1 MIAKRRDSAITKKM
15 KQLSDRINSL
25 PTSATLA
32 MAAKAR
38 ELKEQGKDIISLSLG
53 EPDFNTPE
61 FIKEAAI
68 QAINEDYNSYTPVNG
83 YLELRE
89 AICKKF
95 KRDNNLSYNPN
106 QIVVSTGA
114 KQSIANVAQV
124 LLNPGD
130 EVLLP
135 APYWVSYS
143 AISILSEATYVEI
156 PSTIDTDFKI
166 TPEQLEAAITPK
178 TKMIFFNSPNN
189 PSGTVYT
196 EEEYRALA
204 KVLEKHPQIYI
215 LSDEIY
221 EHINYGTGNFSFAAI
236 ENMYDRT
243 ITVNGVAKA
252 FAMTGWRIG
261 YIGAPEWIA
270 KACNKMQGQITS
282 GANCIAQRATI
293 TALEAPVTK
302 IGYMVEEFNKRRDI
316 VLDLLGKVKG
326 FKLNKPEGAF
336 YVFPDISYFFGK
348 KIKGQKISNAS
359 DFSMLLLEHANVAT
373 VTGEAFGAPECIRMS
388 YAASEDQI
396 REAISRIKKIVS

>member
-1 MIAKRRDSAITKKM
+1 MNN
-15 KQLSDRINSL
+15 QLSNRINSL

-38 ELKEQGKDIISLSLG
+38 ELKEQGVDIIGLSLG

-61 FIKEAAI
+61 YIKEAAI
-68 QAINEDYNSYTPVNG
+68 QAIEDNYNSYTPVDG
-83 YLELRE
+83 YADLKAAVAL
-89 AICKKF
+89 KF
-95 KRDNNLSYNPN
+95 KRDNGLDYKPN

-114 KQSIANVAQV
+114 KQAIANVAQV

-143 AISILSEATYVEI
+143 AIAMLCEASFKEI
-156 PSTIDTDFKI
+156 PSTIENDFKI
-166 TPEQLEAAITPK
+166 TPEQLAAAITPK
-178 TKMIFFNSPNN
+178 TKMVFFNSPNN
-189 PSGTVYT
+189 PSGSIYS

-204 KVLEKHPQIYI
+204 EVLEKHPNIFI

-221 EHINYGTGNFSFAAI
+221 EHISYGAKNFSFAAI
-236 ENMYDRT
+236 PSMYDRT

-282 GANCIAQRATI
+282 GANCIAQRAVI
-293 TALEAPVTK
+293 TALTESPERVQ
-302 IGYMVEEFNKRRDI
+302 YMVDEFKTRRGLM
-316 VLDLLGKVKG
+316 LDLLNDIEG
-326 FKLNKPEGAF
+326 FKTNVPEGAF
-336 YVFPDISYFFGK
+336 YVFPNVSHYFGK
-348 KIKGQKISNAS
+348 TIKGKTINNAS
-359 DFSMLLLEHANVAT
+359 DFSLFLLEKAHVAT
-373 VTGEAFGAPECIRMS
+373 VTGEAFGNPDCIRIS
-388 YAASEDQI
+388 YAASKEQI
-396 REAISRIKKIVS
+396 IEALKRIKDVLA

>member
-1 MIAKRRDSAITKKM
+1 MS
-15 KQLSDRINSL
+15 QPLSDRIKSL
-25 PTSATLA
+25 PVSQTLA

-53 EPDFNTPE
+53 EPDFNTPDY
-61 FIKEAAI
+61 IKDAAI
-68 QAINEDYNSYTPVNG
+68 QAINDNYNSYSPVNG
-83 YLELRE
+83 YADLRD
-89 AICKKF
+89 AICRKF
-95 KRDNNLSYNPN
+95 KRDNNLDYKSN

-114 KQSIANVAQV
+114 KQSIANVAMV

-143 AISILSEATYVEI
+143 AISILAEANYVEI
-156 PSTIDTDFKI
+156 PSTIESDFKI

-178 TKMIFFNSPNN
+178 SKMIFFNSPNN
-189 PSGTVYT
+189 PSGTVYS

-221 EHINYGTGNFSFAAI
+221 EHINYGTPNFSFACI
-236 ENMYDRT
+236 ESMYDRT

-261 YIGAPEWIA
+261 YIGAADWIA

-293 TALEAPVTK
+293 TALDAPVAK
-302 IGYMVEEFNKRRDI
+302 IQYMVDEFNLRRDLI
-316 VLDLLGKVKG
+316 LGLLNQIEGVKT
-326 FKLNKPEGAF
+326 NIPQGAF
-336 YVFPDISYFFGK
+336 YVFPDVSYYFGK
-348 KIKGQKISNAS
+348 TIKGTKVENAS
-359 DFSMLLLEHANVAT
+359 DFAMLLLEKANVAT
-373 VTGEAFGAPECIRMS
+373 VTGEAFGAPNCIRIS
-388 YAASEDQI
+388 YAASQDELK
-396 REAISRIKKIVS
+396 EAVKRISDLLSS